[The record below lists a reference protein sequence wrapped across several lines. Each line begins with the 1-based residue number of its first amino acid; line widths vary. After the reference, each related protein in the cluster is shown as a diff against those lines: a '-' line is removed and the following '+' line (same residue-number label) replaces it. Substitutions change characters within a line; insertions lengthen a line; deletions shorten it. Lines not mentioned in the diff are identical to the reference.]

1 MRITKRQL
9 KSIIREEYQKIT
21 RQKKLIESAKD
32 NFPWIDR
39 TPPPDRKLVKLGKL
53 ILSGDLESMRQGI
66 ILGEDAGIIK
76 IDEYEDREAPYTRY
90 KGMQPET
97 HQVFKVEFTT
107 SQEFHDLLR
116 KIYADIPKDSDR
128 RKNWQSMISVYL
140 GGLSKE
146 PIVEI
151 SFSNNYEF
159 WSKMWTNQGKF
170 QTFPGY

>member
-1 MRITKRQL
+1 M
-9 KSIIREEYQKIT
+9 
-21 RQKKLIESAKD
+21 
-32 NFPWIDR
+32 
-39 TPPPDRKLVKLGKL
+39 VKLGKL
-53 ILSGDLESMRQGI
+53 ILSGDLEAMRQGI
-66 ILGEDAGIIK
+66 ILGEDAGIITVHK
-76 IDEYEDREAPYTRY
+76 HEDREAPYTRH
-90 KGMQPET
+90 KGMQPEI
-97 HQVFKVEFTT
+97 HQIFKVEFTT

-140 GGLSKE
+140 GGLSKK

-170 QTFPGY
+170 QTFSGY